1 MCCLAAVP
9 SCSRAQSRRAR
20 AVQAQGLEEILKDL
34 RLLQPPAHKQSPVR
48 SAGPAGLTHAVVGI
62 VNKSGWKLPGRCA
75 GFGWRGDFVAAH
87 GTASPIS
94 VRPSYSR
101 SFFLSCCW
109 ARGPSSRSPLSRWSE
124 LRPGRA
130 TALRCSRRRD
140 SIRDQRQD
148 PLPLLQGAA
157 LAALVGLGRRVP
169 QSPPPVALRLT
180 PRPLPN
186 EASYHVK
193 LGAYCSQ
200 VGLLVSLM

>member
-20 AVQAQGLEEILKDL
+20 AVQAQGLEEILRDL

-62 VNKSGWKLPGRCA
+62 VNKSGWKLPGRCV

-94 VRPSYSR
+94 VRPSYSI

-130 TALRCSRRRD
+130 AALRGSRGATASVTSVRILCLCFKGLPSLPSLGSAAAFRSRRHRW
-140 SIRDQRQD
+140 RCAH
-148 PLPLLQGAA
+148 PAP
-157 LAALVGLGRRVP
+157 
-169 QSPPPVALRLT
+169 
-180 PRPLPN
+180 
-186 EASYHVK
+186 AS
-193 LGAYCSQ
+193 
-200 VGLLVSLM
+200 